1 LVIQGGS
8 VVKTLSLAFLA
19 DLQEDWIK
27 NGKAIFPVL
36 RDKHPQAY
44 FSGLVALSKLI
55 RWETEAESEAA
66 AGVSY
71 KHSNSLK
78 RSSSLKRR
86 RRPVTTVGVSHSAL
100 MSRHQCSLY
109 IPPMVGL

>member
-36 RDKHPQAY
+36 RDKHPQAC
-44 FSGLVALSKLI
+44 FSGPGADS
-55 RWETEAESEAA
+55 
-66 AGVSY
+66 
-71 KHSNSLK
+71 
-78 RSSSLKRR
+78 
-86 RRPVTTVGVSHSAL
+86 
-100 MSRHQCSLY
+100 
-109 IPPMVGL
+109 

>member
-44 FSGLVALSKLI
+44 FSGPGADS
-55 RWETEAESEAA
+55 
-66 AGVSY
+66 
-71 KHSNSLK
+71 
-78 RSSSLKRR
+78 
-86 RRPVTTVGVSHSAL
+86 
-100 MSRHQCSLY
+100 
-109 IPPMVGL
+109 